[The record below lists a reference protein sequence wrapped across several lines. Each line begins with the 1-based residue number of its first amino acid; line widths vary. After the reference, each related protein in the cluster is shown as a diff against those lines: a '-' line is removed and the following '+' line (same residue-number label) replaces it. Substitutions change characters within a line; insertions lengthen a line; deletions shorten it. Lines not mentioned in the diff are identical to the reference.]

1 MIIDVI
7 DLNINNLNFSKR
19 YDTARNKRAKTIYRY
34 ENVDI
39 EQVEERK
46 DGTYKGK
53 GYLKEMTLI
62 YPELTTNLSKPK
74 KFIPIRQ
81 ISTDES

>member
-1 MIIDVI
+1 MPTTPILASSNYGSVI
-7 DLNINNLNFSKR
+7 
-19 YDTARNKRAKTIYRY
+19 
-34 ENVDI
+34 
-39 EQVEERK
+39 K